1 MDIQLGAVVAQLL
14 NFAVLVGIFY
24 YFLGSKITAFIEE
37 RRNMMNETANAEEAA
52 KLKLEEAEKEKEEI
66 LKQARE
72 HATEIEANAEEL
84 AKQNSKKLLDKT
96 EQESQ
101 YMLDSARTQIEKEQ
115 LDMENSM
122 KGKVMNLALKLNER
136 IFKKSD
142 VNKAFIETEYDLI
155 TK

>member
-1 MDIQLGAVVAQLL
+1 MNIQLWAVVAQLL

-72 HATEIEANAEEL
+72 HATQIEANAEEL

>member
-1 MDIQLGAVVAQLL
+1 MDIQLWAVVAQLL